1 MPFLHCVYQRVEIS
15 RSARFFSPAALLFS
29 FLFSFFPFLFFFRRS
44 LQTFH
49 LLSFSFSFSILQL
62 FSSRFVLSRLN
73 GKEAMAIWRSR
84 ENETSGEGDI
94 DTVPRLYRQYLGAY
108 TTNTPGP
115 RKDIWRPLLEARQLL
130 THPKFCLF
138 PPRLSVRQ
146 SRGQQTLLPFTND
159 PPNSVCLFSLFILIV
174 SFLLHFFLPSFRS
187 CHWACYWTWRSRESI
202 ARKRARKK
210 NRGVRRHDDNMA
222 ASNLFQTLWV
232 RANSFLIVDKKKRV
246 FQFRC
251 WRFQTFFFSFF
262 LLLLL
267 TSKSGTELR
276 CVKFCWISLL
286 FLLFFVP
293 SDNWTC
299 FCIYREKAVVTW
311 NWSIHAGSCAF
322 FSVRKEHDCKHGDS
336 ISTTIFRVTL

>member
-115 RKDIWRPLLEARQLL
+115 RKDIWRPLLETRQLL
-130 THPKFCLF
+130 THPEFCLF

-174 SFLLHFFLPSFRS
+174 SFLLHFFFLPFGLVTGLVIGRDGLGSRS
-187 CHWACYWTWRSRESI
+187 HE
-202 ARKRARKK
+202 K
-210 NRGVRRHDDNMA
+210 
-222 ASNLFQTLWV
+222 
-232 RANSFLIVDKKKRV
+232 
-246 FQFRC
+246 
-251 WRFQTFFFSFF
+251 
-262 LLLLL
+262 
-267 TSKSGTELR
+267 E
-276 CVKFCWISLL
+276 
-286 FLLFFVP
+286 
-293 SDNWTC
+293 
-299 FCIYREKAVVTW
+299 REKKIVGCGVT
-311 NWSIHAGSCAF
+311 
-322 FSVRKEHDCKHGDS
+322 
-336 ISTTIFRVTL
+336 TTIWQHPIFFKLFGWERTLF